1 MNDTNFTI
9 KFKGVLDHAITRKA
23 LEQDIAKLE
32 KLIKPKRTSL
42 GSTKDILKHNLSQKK
57 TELSKQTKYE
67 RLRENVE
74 KFRLKETKKLVK
86 LGYKFED
93 ARKKAFKRSLMSD
106 KDMRQLEYEE
116 MKSGKHKDAAL
127 RKAMKKRMSAG
138 GGPGV
143 GGIALGTALG
153 AAVGG
158 AAAMVAQGA
167 FDFALGA
174 LEKKA
179 KVSKLGAVTSRLFT
193 KGEKSLIDQNLK
205 DLSGFEGDLEREE
218 FLNAAGVLRK
228 ELQFLGQ
235 NTQQNLQSAVMFAA
249 RLKSTGVVEDSS
261 SAVTAVVE
269 FLQGKSGPLYDIMSS
284 FKEFT
289 NKYNEQS
296 KMEYNTLATSQAL
309 EYRVDQLKEVIK
321 DWNLLGIPN
330 YTSTTEKTKSSIKK
344 TQEKVSELTS
354 KALQPLLDAVLKI
367 VEWAEGFSFKTHISD
382 PLIESLKSFFG
393 NINEWLK
400 KMTMKMLKLVL
411 PSWVYKSFFG
421 SDDETDHSHSPLS
434 STDTETKLETDA
446 SIKTPG

>member
-1 MNDTNFTI
+1 
-9 KFKGVLDHAITRKA
+9 
-23 LEQDIAKLE
+23 
-32 KLIKPKRTSL
+32 
-42 GSTKDILKHNLSQKK
+42 
-57 TELSKQTKYE
+57 
-67 RLRENVE
+67 
-74 KFRLKETKKLVK
+74 
-86 LGYKFED
+86 
-93 ARKKAFKRSLMSD
+93 
-106 KDMRQLEYEE
+106 
-116 MKSGKHKDAAL
+116 
-127 RKAMKKRMSAG
+127 
-138 GGPGV
+138 
-143 GGIALGTALG
+143 
-153 AAVGG
+153 
-158 AAAMVAQGA
+158 
-167 FDFALGA
+167 
-174 LEKKA
+174 
-179 KVSKLGAVTSRLFT
+179 
-193 KGEKSLIDQNLK
+193 
-205 DLSGFEGDLEREE
+205 
-218 FLNAAGVLRK
+218 
-228 ELQFLGQ
+228 
-235 NTQQNLQSAVMFAA
+235 MFAA